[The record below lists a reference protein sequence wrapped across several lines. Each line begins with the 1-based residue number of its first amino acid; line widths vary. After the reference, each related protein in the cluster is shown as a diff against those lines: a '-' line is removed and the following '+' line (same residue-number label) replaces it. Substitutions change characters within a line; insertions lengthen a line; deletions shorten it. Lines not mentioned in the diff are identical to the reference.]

1 MYKGAVLKISLSFHY
16 TGWFLGI
23 PLLDYCNPKK
33 KLGSIIP
40 YNHKPTGV
48 SNTAQVDMAMGQNP
62 GTYCSEHQNIW
73 QMDVYPTKIDNRR
86 FWPSTI

>member
-1 MYKGAVLKISLSFHY
+1 MFKIPLSFHY
-16 TGWFLGI
+16 AGWFFEGFPNWISMLIPNILGSNI
-23 PLLDYCNPKK
+23 
-33 KLGSIIP
+33 LGSIIP

-73 QMDVYPTKIDNRR
+73 RMDVYPTKIDNRR
-86 FWPSTI
+86 F

>member
-1 MYKGAVLKISLSFHY
+1 MYKGAVFKISLSFHC
-16 TGWFLGI
+16 TVWIFSGFLYWIIVI
-23 PLLDYCNPKK
+23 PNI
-33 KLGSIIP
+33 LGSIIP

-73 QMDVYPTKIDNRR
+73 RMDVYPTKIDNRR
-86 FWPSTI
+86 F